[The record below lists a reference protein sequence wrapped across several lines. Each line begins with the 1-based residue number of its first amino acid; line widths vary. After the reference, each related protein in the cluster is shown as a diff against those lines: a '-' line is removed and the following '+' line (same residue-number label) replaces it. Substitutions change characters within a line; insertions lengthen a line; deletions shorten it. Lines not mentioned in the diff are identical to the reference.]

1 VGFQDIEEADLAE
14 IDGGRLFGKAL
25 KREGVEYV
33 FTLNGGHIYNLYEG
47 CAAEGIKII
56 DFRHEQVA
64 AHAAEGWAKVT
75 GKPGVAIVTA
85 GPGVTD
91 AVTGLANAFQAPSP
105 MVLIGGNAGIGD
117 HLRGGL
123 QDFDSATFLKPITK
137 FSEQV
142 KRTDRIPDY
151 VSIAFRHATTGVP
164 GPVYLEIPID
174 VVNGSAEEDEVHYP
188 QAYRT
193 ESRAYGDPE
202 YISRVADILMETE
215 RPMVLAGSDIW
226 WTQAWDE
233 LREFVEMID
242 SPVFLN
248 AMGRGSLPSD
258 HPNLGSLGRR
268 YGLVKS
274 DTVVLIG
281 TPIDFRLGYGEDRMF
296 PQKPKL
302 IEIMQDGGKIGQ
314 NRDIDVG
321 IVGDSKAI
329 LRQIV
334 DELKSRRYKSPG
346 RGWVE
351 EVLTEDM
358 ALKAADEPMLNSDSS
373 PIHPMRLAG
382 ELRDF
387 LDRDATVIG
396 DGGDIVTFAARVL
409 DINGPGHWL
418 DPGQFG
424 CLGAG
429 SGFAAAA
436 QLARPGKQV
445 CIVYGDGG
453 FGLTGFDVESY
464 VRFDLPIV
472 SVVGNNGSWNQ
483 TTQGVKRRTGRAL
496 NTWLSQDTNY
506 AQIMEGMG
514 GHGERVTDPDQI
526 RPALQRAFDSGKPA
540 LLDVVIDPDAAYAD
554 MGGRSRQSRQY

>member
-1 VGFQDIEEADLAE
+1 MAE
-14 IDGGRLFGKAL
+14 IDGGLLFAKAL
-25 KREGVEYV
+25 KREGVEYI

-47 CAAEGIKII
+47 CDKEGIKII

-91 AVTGLANAFQAPSP
+91 AVTGIANAFQAPSP
-105 MVLIGGNAGIGD
+105 MILIGGNAGIAD

-142 KRTDRIPDY
+142 KRVERIPEY
-151 VSIAFRHATTGVP
+151 VANAFRSATSGVP
-164 GPVYLEIPID
+164 GPAYLEIPID
-174 VVNGSAEEDEVHYP
+174 IVNGKCEEDDVRYP
-188 QAYRT
+188 QRYRT
-193 ESRAYGDPE
+193 EARAYGDPA
-202 YISRVADILMETE
+202 YVKQMADIIENTE
-215 RPMVLAGSDIW
+215 RPMVLAGSDVW
-226 WTQAWDE
+226 WTGASQE
-233 LREFVEMID
+233 LREFIEMID

-248 AMGRGSLPSD
+248 AMGRGSIPSD
-258 HPNLGSLGRR
+258 HPNIGSLGRR
-268 YGLVKS
+268 YGMVKS
-274 DTVVLIG
+274 DTVILIG
-281 TPIDFRLGYGEDRMF
+281 TPIDFRLSYGSDSLF
-296 PQKPKL
+296 PQNPKL
-302 IEIMQDGGKIGQ
+302 IEIMMDGNKIGL
-314 NRDIDVG
+314 NRDVDVG
-321 IVGDSKAI
+321 IVGDTKAV
-329 LRQIV
+329 LQQV
-334 DELKSRRYKSPG
+334 MDELRSRGYKSSG
-346 RGWVE
+346 KAWVE
-351 EVLTEDM
+351 EVITEDK
-358 ALKAADEPMLNSDSS
+358 ALKAADEEMLNSTQT
-373 PIHPMRLAG
+373 PIHPMRVMK

-409 DINGPGHWL
+409 NINEPGHWL

-464 VRFDLPIV
+464 VRFKLPIV
-472 SVVGNNGSWNQ
+472 SVLGNNGAWNQ
-483 TTQGVKRRTGRAL
+483 TTQGVMRRGGKAL
-496 NTWLSQDTNY
+496 GTFLSQETNY
-506 AQIMEGMG
+506 AKIMEGMG
-514 GHGERVTDPDQI
+514 GYGERVTDPEQI
-526 RPALQRAFDSGKPA
+526 RPALERAFGSGKPA
-540 LLDVVIDPDAAYAD
+540 LLDVVIDQKVAYAD
-554 MGGRSRQSRQY
+554 MGGRSRQQRQY

>member
-1 VGFQDIEEADLAE
+1 MAE
-14 IDGGRLFGKAL
+14 IDGGRLFAKAL
-25 KREGVEYV
+25 RREGVEYV

-47 CAAEGIKII
+47 CVDEGIKVI

-91 AVTGLANAFQAPSP
+91 AVTGIANAFQAPSP
-105 MVLIGGNAGIGD
+105 MVMIGGNAGISD

-123 QDFDSATFLKPITK
+123 QDFDSATFLKPVTK

-142 KRTDRIPDY
+142 KRVERIPEY
-151 VSIAFRHATTGVP
+151 VSIAFRHATSGVP

-174 VVNGSAEEDEVHYP
+174 IVGGSTDEEAVRYP
-188 QAYRT
+188 TSYRT
-193 ESRAYGDPE
+193 DARAYGDPQ
-202 YISRVADILMETE
+202 YVQKVVDILRNAE

-226 WTQAWDE
+226 WNDASDE

-248 AMGRGSLPSD
+248 AMGRGSIPSD

-274 DTVVLIG
+274 DAVILIG
-281 TPIDFRLGYGEDRMF
+281 TPIDFRLGYGADNMF
-296 PQKPKL
+296 PQNPKL
-302 IEIMQDGGKIGQ
+302 VEIMMDASKIGQ
-314 NRDIDVG
+314 NRDIDAGV
-321 IVGDSKAI
+321 VGDSKAV
-329 LRQIV
+329 LRQIM
-334 DELKSRRYKSPG
+334 DGLQASGYRSPG
-346 RGWVE
+346 KAWVE
-351 EVLTEDM
+351 EVMTEDR
-358 ALKAADEPMLNSDSS
+358 ALKAADEPMLNSEQS
-373 PIHPMRLAG
+373 PIHPMRLMK
-382 ELRDF
+382 ELRDV
-387 LDRDATVIG
+387 LDEDATVIG

-409 DINGPGHWL
+409 DINRPGHWL

-453 FGLTGFDVESY
+453 FGLTGFDVETY

-472 SVVGNNGSWNQ
+472 SIVGNNGAWNQ
-483 TTQGVKRRTGRAL
+483 TTQGVVRRGMRGIGTY
-496 NTWLSQDTNY
+496 LSQETDY
-506 AQIMEGMG
+506 AKIMDGMG
-514 GHGERVTDPDQI
+514 GYGERVTDPAQI
-526 RPALQRAFDSGKPA
+526 RPALERAFGSGKPA
-540 LLDVVIDPDAAYAD
+540 LLDVVTDPDVAYAA
-554 MGGRSRQSRQY
+554 MGGRSRQQRQY

>member
-1 VGFQDIEEADLAE
+1 MAQ
-14 IDGGRLFGKAL
+14 IDGGRLFAKAL
-25 KREGVEYV
+25 KKEGVEYV

-47 CAAEGIKII
+47 CVDEGIKVI

-91 AVTGLANAFQAPSP
+91 AVTGIANAFQAPSP
-105 MVLIGGNAGIGD
+105 MILIGGNAGITD

-123 QDFDSATFLKPITK
+123 QDFDSATFLKPVTK

-142 KRTDRIPDY
+142 KRVERIPEY
-151 VSIAFRHATTGVP
+151 VSIAFRHATSGVP

-174 VVNGSAEEDEVHYP
+174 IVGGVAEEEDVKYP
-188 QAYRT
+188 SSYRT
-193 ESRAYGDPE
+193 QSKAFGDPE
-202 YISRVADILMETE
+202 YIKQVVDILHSTE

-226 WTQAWDE
+226 WNDASEE

-248 AMGRGSLPSD
+248 AMGRGSIPSD
-258 HPNLGSLGRR
+258 HTNLGSLGRR

-274 DTVVLIG
+274 DTVILIG
-281 TPIDFRLGYGEDRMF
+281 TPVDFRLGYGADSMF
-296 PQKPKL
+296 PQSPRL
-302 IEIMQDGGKIGQ
+302 IEIMMDGSKIGQ

-321 IVGDSKAI
+321 VVGDSKAV
-329 LRQIV
+329 LRQIM
-334 DELKSRRYKSPG
+334 DELRATGYKSPG
-346 RGWVE
+346 KGWVE
-351 EVLTEDM
+351 EVITEDQ
-358 ALKAADEPMLNSDSS
+358 ALKAADEGMLNSDQT
-373 PIHPMRLAG
+373 PIHPMRLMK
-382 ELRDF
+382 ELRDV

-409 DINGPGHWL
+409 NINEPGHWL

-464 VRFDLPIV
+464 VRFNLPIV
-472 SVVGNNGSWNQ
+472 SIVGNNGAWNQ
-483 TTQGVKRRTGRAL
+483 TTQGVVRRGMRGIGTY
-496 NTWLSQDTNY
+496 LSQETDY
-506 AQIMEGMG
+506 AKIMDGMG
-514 GHGERVTDPDQI
+514 GYGERVTDPEEI
-526 RPALQRAFDSGKPA
+526 RPALERAFNSGKPA
-540 LLDVVIDPDAAYAD
+540 LLDVVTDQDVAYAS
-554 MGGRSRQSRQY
+554 MGGRSRQQRQY

>member
-1 VGFQDIEEADLAE
+1 MAQ
-14 IDGGRLFGKAL
+14 IDGGRLFAKAL
-25 KREGVEYV
+25 KKEGVEYV

-47 CAAEGIKII
+47 CVDEGIKVI

-91 AVTGLANAFQAPSP
+91 AVTGIANAFQAPSP
-105 MVLIGGNAGIGD
+105 MILIGGNAGITD

-123 QDFDSATFLKPITK
+123 QDFDSATFLKPVTK

-142 KRTDRIPDY
+142 KRVERIPEY
-151 VSIAFRHATTGVP
+151 VSIAFRHATSGVP

-174 VVNGSAEEDEVHYP
+174 IVGGVAEEEDVKYP
-188 QAYRT
+188 GSYRT
-193 ESRAYGDPE
+193 QSKAFGDPE
-202 YISRVADILMETE
+202 YIKQVVDILHSTE

-226 WTQAWDE
+226 WNDASEE

-248 AMGRGSLPSD
+248 AMGRGSIPSD
-258 HPNLGSLGRR
+258 HTNLGSLGRR

-274 DTVVLIG
+274 DTVILIG
-281 TPIDFRLGYGEDRMF
+281 TPVDFRLGYGADSMF
-296 PQKPKL
+296 PQSPRL
-302 IEIMQDGGKIGQ
+302 IEIMMDGSKIGQ

-321 IVGDSKAI
+321 VVGDSKAV
-329 LRQIV
+329 LRQIM
-334 DELKSRRYKSPG
+334 DELRATGYKSPG
-346 RGWVE
+346 KGWVE
-351 EVLTEDM
+351 EVITEDQ
-358 ALKAADEPMLNSDSS
+358 ALKAADEGMLNSDQT
-373 PIHPMRLAG
+373 PIHPMRLMK
-382 ELRDF
+382 ELRDV

-409 DINGPGHWL
+409 NINEPGHWL

-464 VRFDLPIV
+464 VRFNLPIV
-472 SVVGNNGSWNQ
+472 SIVGNNGAWNQ
-483 TTQGVKRRTGRAL
+483 TTQGVVRRGMRGIGTY
-496 NTWLSQDTNY
+496 LSQETDY
-506 AQIMEGMG
+506 AKIMDGMG
-514 GHGERVTDPDQI
+514 GYGERVTDPEEI
-526 RPALQRAFDSGKPA
+526 RPALERAFNSGKPA
-540 LLDVVIDPDAAYAD
+540 LLDVVTDQDVAYAS
-554 MGGRSRQSRQY
+554 MGGRSRQQRQY

>member
-1 VGFQDIEEADLAE
+1 MAQ
-14 IDGGRLFGKAL
+14 IDGGRLFAKAL
-25 KREGVEYV
+25 KKEGVEYV

-47 CAAEGIKII
+47 CVDEGIKVI

-91 AVTGLANAFQAPSP
+91 AVTGIANAFQAPSP
-105 MVLIGGNAGIGD
+105 MILIGGNAGITD

-123 QDFDSATFLKPITK
+123 QDFDSATFLKPVTK

-142 KRTDRIPDY
+142 KRVERIPEY
-151 VSIAFRHATTGVP
+151 VSIAFRHATSGVP

-174 VVNGSAEEDEVHYP
+174 IVGGVAEEEDVKYP
-188 QAYRT
+188 GSYRT
-193 ESRAYGDPE
+193 QAKAFGDPE
-202 YISRVADILMETE
+202 YVKQVVDILHTTE

-226 WTQAWDE
+226 WNDASEE

-248 AMGRGSLPSD
+248 AMGRGSIPSD
-258 HPNLGSLGRR
+258 HTNLGSLGRR

-274 DTVVLIG
+274 DTVILIG
-281 TPIDFRLGYGEDRMF
+281 TPVDFRLGYGADSMF
-296 PQKPKL
+296 PQSPRL
-302 IEIMQDGGKIGQ
+302 IEIMMDGSKIGQ

-321 IVGDSKAI
+321 VVGDSKAV
-329 LRQIV
+329 LRQIM
-334 DELKSRRYKSPG
+334 DELRATGYKSPG
-346 RGWVE
+346 KGWVE
-351 EVLTEDM
+351 EVITEDQ
-358 ALKAADEPMLNSDSS
+358 ALKAADEGMLNSDQT
-373 PIHPMRLAG
+373 PIHPMRLMK
-382 ELRDF
+382 ELRDI

-409 DINGPGHWL
+409 NINEPGHWL

-464 VRFDLPIV
+464 VRFNLPIV
-472 SVVGNNGSWNQ
+472 SIVGNNGAWNQ
-483 TTQGVKRRTGRAL
+483 TTQGVVRRGMRGIGTY
-496 NTWLSQDTNY
+496 LSQETNY
-506 AQIMEGMG
+506 AKIMDGMG
-514 GHGERVTDPDQI
+514 GYGERVTDPEEI
-526 RPALQRAFDSGKPA
+526 RPALERAFNSGKPA
-540 LLDVVIDPDAAYAD
+540 LLDVVTDQDVAYAS
-554 MGGRSRQSRQY
+554 MGGRSRQQRQY

>member
-1 VGFQDIEEADLAE
+1 MAE
-14 IDGGRLFGKAL
+14 ISGGHLFAKAL
-25 KREGVEYV
+25 KQEGVEYV

-47 CAAEGIKII
+47 CADEGIKII

-91 AVTGLANAFQAPSP
+91 AVTGVANAFQAPSP
-105 MVLIGGNAGIGD
+105 MIMVGGNAGIFD

-142 KRTDRIPDY
+142 KRVERIPEY
-151 VSIAFRHATTGVP
+151 VANAFRSATSGVP
-164 GPVYLEIPID
+164 GPAYLEIPID
-174 VVNGSAEEDEVHYP
+174 IVNGVAQEENVRYP
-188 QAYRT
+188 KRYRT
-193 ESRAYGDPE
+193 EARAYGDPD
-202 YISRVADILMETE
+202 YIQQAANIIKNAE
-215 RPMVLAGSDIW
+215 RPMVLAGSDVW
-226 WTQAWDE
+226 WCDAAAE
-233 LREFVEMID
+233 LREFVERID

-248 AMGRGSLPSD
+248 AMGRGSIPAN

-274 DTVVLIG
+274 DAVILIG
-281 TPIDFRLGYGEDRMF
+281 TPIDFRLSYGESRLF
-296 PQKPKL
+296 PQDPKL
-302 IEIMQDGGKIGQ
+302 IEIMMDPNKIGL
-314 NRDIDVG
+314 NRDVDAG
-321 IVGDSKAI
+321 IVGDTKAVLSQLMEALSGAGYQSKG
-329 LRQIV
+329 
-334 DELKSRRYKSPG
+334 KS
-346 RGWVE
+346 WVE
-351 EVLTEDM
+351 EVMAEDR
-358 ALKAADEPMLNSDSS
+358 ALKAADEELLNSNAN
-373 PIHPMRLAG
+373 PIHPMRLCK
-382 ELRDF
+382 ELRDV
-387 LDRDATVIG
+387 LDEDATVIG

-409 DINGPGHWL
+409 NINRPGHWL

-464 VRFDLPIV
+464 VRFKLPIV
-472 SVVGNNGSWNQ
+472 SVVGNNGAWNQ
-483 TTQGVKRRTGRAL
+483 TTQGVKRRGGSGLATY
-496 NTWLSQDTNY
+496 LSQDTDY
-506 AQIMEGMG
+506 AKIMEGMG
-514 GHGERVTDPDQI
+514 GHAERVTEPDEI
-526 RPALQRAFDSGKPA
+526 RPALERAFASGKPA
-540 LLDVVIDPDAAYAD
+540 LLDVVIDPDVSYGM
-554 MGGRSRQSRQY
+554 MGGRSREQRQY

>member
-1 VGFQDIEEADLAE
+1 MAE
-14 IDGGRLFGKAL
+14 IDGGRLFAKAL

-47 CAAEGIKII
+47 CVDEGIKVI

-91 AVTGLANAFQAPSP
+91 AVTGIANAFQAPSP
-105 MVLIGGNAGIGD
+105 MILIGGNAGITD

-123 QDFDSATFLKPITK
+123 QDFDSATFLKPVTK

-142 KRTDRIPDY
+142 KRVERIPEY
-151 VSIAFRHATTGVP
+151 VSIAFRHATSGVP
-164 GPVYLEIPID
+164 GPAYLEIPID
-174 VVNGSAEEDEVHYP
+174 VVGGTTDEENVKYPGS
-188 QAYRT
+188 YRT
-193 ESRAYGDPE
+193 ESKAYGDPE
-202 YISRVADILMETE
+202 YIKQVVDILHNTE
-215 RPMVLAGSDIW
+215 RPMVLAGSDVW
-226 WTQAWDE
+226 WNDASEE
-233 LREFVEMID
+233 LREFIEMID

-248 AMGRGSLPSD
+248 AMGRGSIPSD

-268 YGLVKS
+268 YGMVKS
-274 DTVVLIG
+274 DTVILIG
-281 TPIDFRLGYGEDRMF
+281 TPIDFRLSYGADSLF
-296 PQKPKL
+296 PQNPKL
-302 IEIMQDGGKIGQ
+302 VEIMMDGSKIGQ

-321 IVGDSKAI
+321 VVGDSKAV
-329 LRQIV
+329 LRQIM
-334 DELKSRRYKSPG
+334 DELKATGYKSPG
-346 RGWVE
+346 KGWVE
-351 EVLTEDM
+351 EVITEDH
-358 ALKAADEPMLNSDSS
+358 ALKAADEGMLNSDQS
-373 PIHPMRLAG
+373 PIHPMRLMK
-382 ELRDF
+382 ELRDV
-387 LDRDATVIG
+387 LDEDATVIG

-409 DINGPGHWL
+409 NINEPGHWL

-464 VRFDLPIV
+464 VRFNLPIV
-472 SVVGNNGSWNQ
+472 SIVGNNGAWNQ
-483 TTQGVKRRTGRAL
+483 TTQGVVRRGMRGIGTY
-496 NTWLSQDTNY
+496 LSQETDY
-506 AQIMEGMG
+506 AKIMDGMG
-514 GHGERVTDPDQI
+514 GYGERVTDPEEI
-526 RPALQRAFDSGKPA
+526 RPALERAFNSGKPA
-540 LLDVVIDPDAAYAD
+540 LLDVVTDPEVAYAA
-554 MGGRSRQSRQY
+554 MGGRSRQQRQY

>member
-1 VGFQDIEEADLAE
+1 MAQ
-14 IDGGRLFGKAL
+14 IDGGRLFAKAL
-25 KREGVEYV
+25 KKEGVEYV

-47 CAAEGIKII
+47 CVDEGIKVI

-91 AVTGLANAFQAPSP
+91 AVTGIANAFQAPSP
-105 MVLIGGNAGIGD
+105 MILIGGNAGITD

-123 QDFDSATFLKPITK
+123 QDFDSATFLKPVTK

-142 KRTDRIPDY
+142 KRVERIPEY
-151 VSIAFRHATTGVP
+151 VSIAFRHATSGVP

-174 VVNGSAEEDEVHYP
+174 IVGGVAEEEDVKYP
-188 QAYRT
+188 GSYRT
-193 ESRAYGDPE
+193 QAKAFGDPE
-202 YISRVADILMETE
+202 YVKQVVDILHTTE
-215 RPMVLAGSDIW
+215 RPMVLAGSDVW
-226 WTQAWDE
+226 WNDASEE

-248 AMGRGSLPSD
+248 AMGRGSIPSD

-274 DTVVLIG
+274 DTVILIG
-281 TPIDFRLGYGEDRMF
+281 TPVDFRLGYGADSMF
-296 PQKPKL
+296 PQSPRL
-302 IEIMQDGGKIGQ
+302 IEIMIDGSKVGQ

-321 IVGDSKAI
+321 VVGDSKAV
-329 LRQIV
+329 LRQIM
-334 DELKSRRYKSPG
+334 DELRATGYKSPG
-346 RGWVE
+346 KGWVE
-351 EVLTEDM
+351 EVITEDQ
-358 ALKAADEPMLNSDSS
+358 ALKAADEGMLNSDQS
-373 PIHPMRLAG
+373 PIHPMRLMK
-382 ELRDF
+382 ELRDI

-409 DINGPGHWL
+409 NINEPGHWL

-464 VRFDLPIV
+464 VRFNLPIV
-472 SVVGNNGSWNQ
+472 SIVGNNGAWNQ
-483 TTQGVKRRTGRAL
+483 TTQGVVRRGGSGVGTY
-496 NTWLSQDTNY
+496 LSQETDY
-506 AQIMEGMG
+506 AQIMQGLG
-514 GHGERVTDPDQI
+514 GYGERVTDPEEI
-526 RPALQRAFDSGKPA
+526 KPALERAFGSGKAA
-540 LLDVVIDPDAAYAD
+540 LLDVVIDPEVAYAA

>member
-1 VGFQDIEEADLAE
+1 MAE
-14 IDGGRLFGKAL
+14 IDGGRLFAKAL

-47 CAAEGIKII
+47 CVDEGIKVI

-91 AVTGLANAFQAPSP
+91 AVTGIANAFQAPSP
-105 MVLIGGNAGIGD
+105 MVMIGGNAGISD

-123 QDFDSATFLKPITK
+123 QDFDSATFLKPVTK

-142 KRTDRIPDY
+142 KRVERIPEY
-151 VSIAFRHATTGVP
+151 VSIAFRHATSGVP

-174 VVNGSAEEDEVHYP
+174 IVGGSTDEEAVRYP
-188 QAYRT
+188 TSYRT
-193 ESRAYGDPE
+193 DARAYGDPQ
-202 YISRVADILMETE
+202 YVQKVVDILRNAE

-226 WTQAWDE
+226 WNDASEE

-248 AMGRGSLPSD
+248 AMGRGSIPSD

-274 DTVVLIG
+274 DAVILIG
-281 TPIDFRLGYGEDRMF
+281 TPIDFRLGYGADNMF
-296 PQKPKL
+296 PQNPKL
-302 IEIMQDGGKIGQ
+302 VEIMMDASKIGQ
-314 NRDIDVG
+314 NRDIDAGV
-321 IVGDSKAI
+321 VGDSKAV
-329 LRQIV
+329 LRQIM
-334 DELKSRRYKSPG
+334 DGLQAAGYRSPG
-346 RGWVE
+346 KAWVE
-351 EVLTEDM
+351 EVMTEDR
-358 ALKAADEPMLNSDSS
+358 ALKAADEPMLNSEQS
-373 PIHPMRLAG
+373 PIHPMRLMK
-382 ELRDF
+382 ELRDV
-387 LDRDATVIG
+387 LDEDATVIG

-409 DINGPGHWL
+409 DINRPGHWL

-453 FGLTGFDVESY
+453 FGLTGFDVETY

-472 SVVGNNGSWNQ
+472 SIVGNNGAWNQ
-483 TTQGVKRRTGRAL
+483 TTQGVVRRGMRGIGTY
-496 NTWLSQDTNY
+496 LSQETDY
-506 AQIMEGMG
+506 AKIMDGMG
-514 GHGERVTDPDQI
+514 GYGERVTDPAQI
-526 RPALQRAFDSGKPA
+526 RPALERAFESGKPA
-540 LLDVVIDPDAAYAD
+540 LLDVVTDPDVAYAA
-554 MGGRSRQSRQY
+554 MGGRSRQQRQY

>member
-1 VGFQDIEEADLAE
+1 MAE
-14 IDGGRLFGKAL
+14 IDGGRLFAKAL

-47 CAAEGIKII
+47 CVDEGIKVI

-91 AVTGLANAFQAPSP
+91 AVTGIANAFQAPSP
-105 MVLIGGNAGIGD
+105 MVMIGGNAGISD

-123 QDFDSATFLKPITK
+123 QDFDSATFLKPVTK

-142 KRTDRIPDY
+142 KRVERIPEY
-151 VSIAFRHATTGVP
+151 VAIAFRHATSGVP

-174 VVNGSAEEDEVHYP
+174 IVGGSTDEADVKYP
-188 QAYRT
+188 ASYRT
-193 ESRAYGDPE
+193 DARAYGDPE
-202 YISRVADILMETE
+202 YIRQVVDILHNAE
-215 RPMVLAGSDIW
+215 RPMVLAGSDVW
-226 WTQAWDE
+226 WNDASEE
-233 LREFVEMID
+233 LRQFVETID
-242 SPVFLN
+242 APVFLN
-248 AMGRGSLPSD
+248 AMGRGSIPSD

-274 DTVVLIG
+274 DAVILIG
-281 TPIDFRLGYGEDRMF
+281 TPIDFRLGYGADTMF
-296 PQKPKL
+296 PQNPKL
-302 IEIMQDGGKIGQ
+302 VEIMMDAGKIGQ

-321 IVGDSKAI
+321 VVGDSKAVLQQI
-329 LRQIV
+329 MDGLR
-334 DELKSRRYKSPG
+334 DTGYKSPG
-346 RGWVE
+346 KGWVE
-351 EVLTEDM
+351 EVITEDQS
-358 ALKAADEPMLNSDSS
+358 LKAADEPMLNSDQS
-373 PIHPMRLAG
+373 PIHPMRLMK
-382 ELRDF
+382 ELRDT
-387 LDRDATVIG
+387 LDSDATVIG

-409 DINGPGHWL
+409 NINEPGHWL

-453 FGLTGFDVESY
+453 FGLTGFDVETY
-464 VRFDLPIV
+464 VRFNLPIV
-472 SVVGNNGSWNQ
+472 SIVGNNGAWNQ
-483 TTQGVKRRTGRAL
+483 TTQGVVRRGMRGIGTY
-496 NTWLSQDTNY
+496 LSQETNY

-514 GHGERVTDPDQI
+514 GYGERVTDPEQI
-526 RPALQRAFDSGKPA
+526 RPALERAFGSGKPA
-540 LLDVVIDPDAAYAD
+540 LLDVVTDPDVAYAA
-554 MGGRSRQSRQY
+554 MGGRSRQQRQY

>member
-1 VGFQDIEEADLAE
+1 MAQ
-14 IDGGRLFGKAL
+14 IDGGRLFAKAL
-25 KREGVEYV
+25 KKEGVEYV

-47 CAAEGIKII
+47 CVDEGIKVI

-91 AVTGLANAFQAPSP
+91 AVTGIANAFQAPSP
-105 MVLIGGNAGIGD
+105 MILIGGNAGITD

-123 QDFDSATFLKPITK
+123 QDFDSATFLKPVTK

-142 KRTDRIPDY
+142 KRVERIPEY
-151 VSIAFRHATTGVP
+151 VSIAFRHATSGVP

-174 VVNGSAEEDEVHYP
+174 IVGGVAEEEDVKYP
-188 QAYRT
+188 GSYRT
-193 ESRAYGDPE
+193 QAKAFGDPE
-202 YISRVADILMETE
+202 YVKQVVDILHTTE
-215 RPMVLAGSDIW
+215 RPMVLAGSDVW
-226 WTQAWDE
+226 WNDASEE
-233 LREFVEMID
+233 LQEFVEMID

-248 AMGRGSLPSD
+248 AMGRGSIPSD

-274 DTVVLIG
+274 DTVILIG
-281 TPIDFRLGYGEDRMF
+281 TPVDFRLGYGADSMF
-296 PQKPKL
+296 PQSPRL
-302 IEIMQDGGKIGQ
+302 IEIMIDGSKVGQ

-321 IVGDSKAI
+321 VVGDSKAV
-329 LRQIV
+329 LRQIM
-334 DELKSRRYKSPG
+334 DELRATGYKSPG
-346 RGWVE
+346 KGWVE
-351 EVLTEDM
+351 EVITEDQ
-358 ALKAADEPMLNSDSS
+358 ALKAADEGMLNSDQS
-373 PIHPMRLAG
+373 PIHPMRLMK
-382 ELRDF
+382 ELRDI

-409 DINGPGHWL
+409 NINEPGHWL

-464 VRFDLPIV
+464 VRFNLPIV
-472 SVVGNNGSWNQ
+472 SIVGNNGAWNQ
-483 TTQGVKRRTGRAL
+483 TTQGVVRRGMRGIGTY
-496 NTWLSQDTNY
+496 LSQETNY
-506 AQIMEGMG
+506 AKIMDGMG
-514 GHGERVTDPDQI
+514 GYGERVTDPEEI
-526 RPALQRAFDSGKPA
+526 RPALERAFNSGKPA
-540 LLDVVIDPDAAYAD
+540 LLDVVTDPDVAYAS
-554 MGGRSRQSRQY
+554 MGGRSRQQRQY

>member
-1 VGFQDIEEADLAE
+1 MAQ
-14 IDGGRLFGKAL
+14 IDGGRLFAKAL
-25 KREGVEYV
+25 KKEGVEYV

-47 CAAEGIKII
+47 CVDEGIKVI

-91 AVTGLANAFQAPSP
+91 AVTGIANAFQAPSP
-105 MVLIGGNAGIGD
+105 MILIGGNAGIAD

-123 QDFDSATFLKPITK
+123 QDFDSATFLKPVTK

-142 KRTDRIPDY
+142 KRVERIPEY
-151 VSIAFRHATTGVP
+151 VSIAFRHATSGVP

-174 VVNGSAEEDEVHYP
+174 IVGGVAEEEDVKYP
-188 QAYRT
+188 GSYRT
-193 ESRAYGDPE
+193 QAKAFGDPE
-202 YISRVADILMETE
+202 YIKQVVDILHTTE
-215 RPMVLAGSDIW
+215 RPMVLAGSDVW
-226 WTQAWDE
+226 WNDASEE

-248 AMGRGSLPSD
+248 AMGRGSIPSD

-274 DTVVLIG
+274 DTVILIG
-281 TPIDFRLGYGEDRMF
+281 TPVDFRLGYGADSMF
-296 PQKPKL
+296 PQSPRL
-302 IEIMQDGGKIGQ
+302 IEIMIDGSKVGQ

-321 IVGDSKAI
+321 VVGDSKAV
-329 LRQIV
+329 LRQIM
-334 DELKSRRYKSPG
+334 DELRATGYKSPG
-346 RGWVE
+346 KGWVE
-351 EVLTEDM
+351 EVITEDQ
-358 ALKAADEPMLNSDSS
+358 ALKAADEGMLNSDQS
-373 PIHPMRLAG
+373 PIHPMRLMK
-382 ELRDF
+382 ELRDV

-409 DINGPGHWL
+409 NINEPGHWL

-464 VRFDLPIV
+464 VRFNLPIV
-472 SVVGNNGSWNQ
+472 SIVGNNGAWNQ
-483 TTQGVKRRTGRAL
+483 TTQGVVRRGMRGIGTY
-496 NTWLSQDTNY
+496 LSQETDY
-506 AQIMEGMG
+506 AKIMDGMG
-514 GHGERVTDPDQI
+514 GYGERVTDPEEI
-526 RPALQRAFDSGKPA
+526 RPALERAFNSGKPA
-540 LLDVVIDPDAAYAD
+540 LLDVVTDQDVAYAS
-554 MGGRSRQSRQY
+554 MGGRSRQQRQY

>member
-1 VGFQDIEEADLAE
+1 MAE
-14 IDGGRLFGKAL
+14 IDGGRLFAKAL

-47 CAAEGIKII
+47 CVDEGIKVI

-91 AVTGLANAFQAPSP
+91 AVTGIANAFQAPSP
-105 MVLIGGNAGIGD
+105 MVMIGGNAGISD

-123 QDFDSATFLKPITK
+123 QDFDSATFLKPVTK

-142 KRTDRIPDY
+142 KRVERIPEY
-151 VSIAFRHATTGVP
+151 VAIAFRHATSGVP

-174 VVNGSAEEDEVHYP
+174 IVGGSTDEANVKYP
-188 QAYRT
+188 ASYRT
-193 ESRAYGDPE
+193 DARAYGDPE
-202 YISRVADILMETE
+202 YIRQVVDILRNAE
-215 RPMVLAGSDIW
+215 RPMVLAGSDVW
-226 WTQAWDE
+226 WNDASEE
-233 LREFVEMID
+233 LRQFVETID
-242 SPVFLN
+242 APVFLN
-248 AMGRGSLPSD
+248 AMGRGSIPSD

-274 DTVVLIG
+274 DAVILIG
-281 TPIDFRLGYGEDRMF
+281 TPIDFRLGYGADTMF
-296 PQKPKL
+296 PQNPKL
-302 IEIMQDGGKIGQ
+302 VEIMMDAGKIGQ

-321 IVGDSKAI
+321 VVGDSKAV
-329 LRQIV
+329 LQQIM
-334 DELKSRRYKSPG
+334 DGLQDTGYKSPG
-346 RGWVE
+346 KGWVE
-351 EVLTEDM
+351 EVITEDQ
-358 ALKAADEPMLNSDSS
+358 ALKAADEPMLNSDQS
-373 PIHPMRLAG
+373 PIHPMRLMK
-382 ELRDF
+382 ELRDT
-387 LDRDATVIG
+387 LDSDATVIG

-409 DINGPGHWL
+409 NINEPGHWL

-453 FGLTGFDVESY
+453 FGLTGFDVETY
-464 VRFDLPIV
+464 VRFNLPIV
-472 SVVGNNGSWNQ
+472 SIVGNNGAWNQ
-483 TTQGVKRRTGRAL
+483 TTQGVVRRGMRGIGTY
-496 NTWLSQDTNY
+496 LSQETNY

-514 GHGERVTDPDQI
+514 GYGERVTDPEQI
-526 RPALQRAFDSGKPA
+526 RPALERAFGSGKPA
-540 LLDVVIDPDAAYAD
+540 LLDVVTDPDVAYAA
-554 MGGRSRQSRQY
+554 MGGRSRQQRQY

>member
-1 VGFQDIEEADLAE
+1 MAE
-14 IDGGRLFGKAL
+14 IDGGRLFAKAL
-25 KREGVEYV
+25 RREGVEYV

-47 CAAEGIKII
+47 CVDEGIKVI

-91 AVTGLANAFQAPSP
+91 AVTGIANAFQAPSP
-105 MVLIGGNAGIGD
+105 MILVGGNAGISD

-123 QDFDSATFLKPITK
+123 QDFDSATFLKPVTK

-142 KRTDRIPDY
+142 KRVERIPEY
-151 VSIAFRHATTGVP
+151 VSIAFRHATSGVP
-164 GPVYLEIPID
+164 GPVYLEIPVD
-174 VVNGSAEEDEVHYP
+174 VVGGSTDEGNVRYP
-188 QAYRT
+188 TSYRT
-193 ESRAYGDPE
+193 EARAYGDPE
-202 YISRVADILMETE
+202 YVGRVVDILRGAE
-215 RPMVLAGSDIW
+215 RPMVLAGSDVW
-226 WTQAWDE
+226 WCDAAEE
-233 LREFVEMID
+233 LREFVELID
-242 SPVFLN
+242 APVFLN
-248 AMGRGSLPSD
+248 AMGRGSIPAD

-274 DTVVLIG
+274 DAVVLIG
-281 TPIDFRLGYGEDRMF
+281 TPIDFRLSYGADSLF
-296 PQKPKL
+296 PQSPKL
-302 IEIMQDGGKIGQ
+302 VEIMMDGGKIGQ

-321 IVGDSKAI
+321 VVGDSKAV
-329 LRQIV
+329 LRQV
-334 DELKSRRYKSPG
+334 MDGLRDSGYRSAGK
-346 RGWVE
+346 GWLE
-351 EVLTEDM
+351 EVITEDR
-358 ALKAADEPMLNSDSS
+358 ALKAADEGMLNSDQS
-373 PIHPMRLAG
+373 PIHPMRLMK
-382 ELRDF
+382 ELRDV

-409 DINGPGHWL
+409 DINEPGHWL

-464 VRFDLPIV
+464 VRFGLPIV
-472 SVVGNNGSWNQ
+472 SVVGNNGAWNQ
-483 TTQGVKRRTGRAL
+483 TTQGVVRRGMRGIGTY
-496 NTWLSQDTNY
+496 LSQETDY
-506 AQIMEGMG
+506 ARIMEGMG
-514 GHGERVTDPDQI
+514 GYGERVTDAEEI
-526 RPALQRAFDSGKPA
+526 RPALERAFGAGVPA
-540 LLDVVIDPDAAYAD
+540 LLDVVIDPNVAYAA
-554 MGGRSRQSRQY
+554 MGGRSRQQRQY

>member
-1 VGFQDIEEADLAE
+1 MAQ
-14 IDGGRLFGKAL
+14 IDGGRLFAKAL
-25 KREGVEYV
+25 KKEGVEYV

-47 CAAEGIKII
+47 CVDEGIKVI

-91 AVTGLANAFQAPSP
+91 AVTGIANAFQAPSP
-105 MVLIGGNAGIGD
+105 MILIGGNAGIAD

-123 QDFDSATFLKPITK
+123 QDFDSATFLKPVTK

-142 KRTDRIPDY
+142 KRVERIPEY
-151 VSIAFRHATTGVP
+151 VSIAFRHATSGVP

-174 VVNGSAEEDEVHYP
+174 IVGGVAEEEDVKYP
-188 QAYRT
+188 GSYRT
-193 ESRAYGDPE
+193 QAKAFGDPE
-202 YISRVADILMETE
+202 YIKQVVDILHSTE

-226 WTQAWDE
+226 WNDASEE

-248 AMGRGSLPSD
+248 AMGRGSIPSD

-274 DTVVLIG
+274 DTVILIG
-281 TPIDFRLGYGEDRMF
+281 TPVDFRLGYGADSMF
-296 PQKPKL
+296 PQSPRL
-302 IEIMQDGGKIGQ
+302 IEIMIDGSKVGQ

-321 IVGDSKAI
+321 VVGDSKAV
-329 LRQIV
+329 LRQIM
-334 DELKSRRYKSPG
+334 DELRATGYKSPG
-346 RGWVE
+346 KGWVE
-351 EVLTEDM
+351 EVITEDQ
-358 ALKAADEPMLNSDSS
+358 ALKAADEGMLNSDQT
-373 PIHPMRLAG
+373 PIHPMRLMK
-382 ELRDF
+382 ELRDV

-409 DINGPGHWL
+409 NINEPGHWL

-464 VRFDLPIV
+464 VRFNLPIV
-472 SVVGNNGSWNQ
+472 SIVGNNGAWNQ
-483 TTQGVKRRTGRAL
+483 TTQGVVRRGMRGIGTY
-496 NTWLSQDTNY
+496 LSQETDY
-506 AQIMEGMG
+506 AKIMDGMG
-514 GHGERVTDPDQI
+514 GYGERVTDPEEI
-526 RPALQRAFDSGKPA
+526 RPALERAFNSGKPA
-540 LLDVVIDPDAAYAD
+540 LLDVVTDQDVAYAS
-554 MGGRSRQSRQY
+554 MGGRSRQQRQY

>member
-1 VGFQDIEEADLAE
+1 MAE
-14 IDGGRLFGKAL
+14 IDGGRLFAKAL

-47 CAAEGIKII
+47 CVDEGIKVI

-91 AVTGLANAFQAPSP
+91 AVTGIANAFQAPSP
-105 MVLIGGNAGIGD
+105 MVMIGGNAGISD

-123 QDFDSATFLKPITK
+123 QDFDSATFLKPVTK

-142 KRTDRIPDY
+142 KRVERIPEY
-151 VSIAFRHATTGVP
+151 VAIAFRHATSGVP

-174 VVNGSAEEDEVHYP
+174 IVGGSTDEANVKYP
-188 QAYRT
+188 ASYRT
-193 ESRAYGDPE
+193 EARAYGDPE
-202 YISRVADILMETE
+202 YIRQVVDILHNAE
-215 RPMVLAGSDIW
+215 RPMVLAGSDVW
-226 WTQAWDE
+226 WNDASEE
-233 LREFVEMID
+233 LRQFVETID
-242 SPVFLN
+242 APVFLN
-248 AMGRGSLPSD
+248 AMGRGSIPSD

-274 DTVVLIG
+274 DAVILIG
-281 TPIDFRLGYGEDRMF
+281 TPIDFRLGYGADTMF
-296 PQKPKL
+296 PQNPKL
-302 IEIMQDGGKIGQ
+302 VEIMMDAGKIGQ

-321 IVGDSKAI
+321 VVGDSKAVLQQI
-329 LRQIV
+329 MDGLR
-334 DELKSRRYKSPG
+334 DTGYKSPG
-346 RGWVE
+346 KGWVE
-351 EVLTEDM
+351 EVITEDQS
-358 ALKAADEPMLNSDSS
+358 LKAADEPMLNSDQS
-373 PIHPMRLAG
+373 PIHPMRLMK
-382 ELRDF
+382 ELRDT
-387 LDRDATVIG
+387 LDSDATVIG

-409 DINGPGHWL
+409 NINEPGHWL

-453 FGLTGFDVESY
+453 FGLTGFDVETY
-464 VRFDLPIV
+464 VRFNLPIV
-472 SVVGNNGSWNQ
+472 SIVGNNGAWNQ
-483 TTQGVKRRTGRAL
+483 TTQGVVRRGMRGIGTY
-496 NTWLSQDTNY
+496 LSQETNY

-514 GHGERVTDPDQI
+514 GYGERVTDPEQI
-526 RPALQRAFDSGKPA
+526 RPALERAFGSGKPA
-540 LLDVVIDPDAAYAD
+540 LLDVVTDPDVAYAA
-554 MGGRSRQSRQY
+554 MGGRSRQQRQY

>member
-1 VGFQDIEEADLAE
+1 MAQ
-14 IDGGRLFGKAL
+14 IDGGRLFAKAL
-25 KREGVEYV
+25 KKEGVEYV

-47 CAAEGIKII
+47 CVDEGIKVI

-91 AVTGLANAFQAPSP
+91 AVTGIANAFQAPSP
-105 MVLIGGNAGIGD
+105 MILIGGNAGITD

-123 QDFDSATFLKPITK
+123 QDFDSATFLKPVTK

-142 KRTDRIPDY
+142 KRVERIPEY
-151 VSIAFRHATTGVP
+151 VSIAFRHATSGVP

-174 VVNGSAEEDEVHYP
+174 IVGGVAEEEDVKYP
-188 QAYRT
+188 GSYRT
-193 ESRAYGDPE
+193 QAKAFGDPE
-202 YISRVADILMETE
+202 YVKQVVDILHSTE

-226 WTQAWDE
+226 WNDASEE

-248 AMGRGSLPSD
+248 AMGRGSIPSD
-258 HPNLGSLGRR
+258 HTNLGSLGRR

-274 DTVVLIG
+274 DTVILIG
-281 TPIDFRLGYGEDRMF
+281 TPVDFRLGYGADSMF
-296 PQKPKL
+296 PQSPRL
-302 IEIMQDGGKIGQ
+302 IEIMMDGSKIGQ

-321 IVGDSKAI
+321 VVGDSKAV
-329 LRQIV
+329 LRQIM
-334 DELKSRRYKSPG
+334 DELRATGYKSPG
-346 RGWVE
+346 KGWVE
-351 EVLTEDM
+351 EVITEDQ
-358 ALKAADEPMLNSDSS
+358 ALKAADEGMLNSDQT
-373 PIHPMRLAG
+373 PIHPMRLMK
-382 ELRDF
+382 ELRDV

-409 DINGPGHWL
+409 NINEPGHWL

-464 VRFDLPIV
+464 VRFNLPIV
-472 SVVGNNGSWNQ
+472 SIVGNNGAWNQ
-483 TTQGVKRRTGRAL
+483 TTQGVVRRGMRGIGTY
-496 NTWLSQDTNY
+496 LSQETNY
-506 AQIMEGMG
+506 AKIMDGMG
-514 GHGERVTDPDQI
+514 GYGERVTDPEEI
-526 RPALQRAFDSGKPA
+526 RPALERAFNSGKPA
-540 LLDVVIDPDAAYAD
+540 LLDVVTDQDVAYAS
-554 MGGRSRQSRQY
+554 MGGRSRQQRQY

>member
-1 VGFQDIEEADLAE
+1 MAQ
-14 IDGGRLFGKAL
+14 IDGGRLFAKAL
-25 KREGVEYV
+25 KKEGVEYV

-47 CAAEGIKII
+47 CVDEGIKVI

-91 AVTGLANAFQAPSP
+91 AVTGIANAFQAPSP
-105 MVLIGGNAGIGD
+105 MILIGGNAGITD

-123 QDFDSATFLKPITK
+123 QDFDSATFLKPVTK

-142 KRTDRIPDY
+142 KRVERIPEY
-151 VSIAFRHATTGVP
+151 VSIAFRHATSGVP

-174 VVNGSAEEDEVHYP
+174 IVGGVAEEEDVKYP
-188 QAYRT
+188 GSYRT
-193 ESRAYGDPE
+193 QAKAFGDPE
-202 YISRVADILMETE
+202 YVKQVVDILHSTE

-226 WTQAWDE
+226 WNDASEE

-248 AMGRGSLPSD
+248 AMGRGSIPSD

-274 DTVVLIG
+274 DTVILIG
-281 TPIDFRLGYGEDRMF
+281 TPVDFRLGYGADSMF
-296 PQKPKL
+296 PQSPRL
-302 IEIMQDGGKIGQ
+302 IEIMMDGSKIGQ

-321 IVGDSKAI
+321 VVGDSKAV
-329 LRQIV
+329 LRQIM
-334 DELKSRRYKSPG
+334 DELRATGYKSPG
-346 RGWVE
+346 KGWAE
-351 EVLTEDM
+351 EVITEDQ
-358 ALKAADEPMLNSDSS
+358 ALKAADEGMLNSDQT
-373 PIHPMRLAG
+373 PIHPMRLMK
-382 ELRDF
+382 ELRDV

-409 DINGPGHWL
+409 NINEPGHWL

-464 VRFDLPIV
+464 VRFNLPIV
-472 SVVGNNGSWNQ
+472 SIVGNNGAWNQ
-483 TTQGVKRRTGRAL
+483 TTQGVVRRGMRGIGTY
-496 NTWLSQDTNY
+496 LSQETDY
-506 AQIMEGMG
+506 AKIMDGMG
-514 GHGERVTDPDQI
+514 GYGERVTDPEEI
-526 RPALQRAFDSGKPA
+526 RPALERAFNSGKPA
-540 LLDVVIDPDAAYAD
+540 LLDVVTDQDVAYAS
-554 MGGRSRQSRQY
+554 MGGRSRQQRQY

>member
-1 VGFQDIEEADLAE
+1 MAE
-14 IDGGRLFGKAL
+14 IDGGRLFAKAL

-47 CAAEGIKII
+47 CVDEGIKVI

-91 AVTGLANAFQAPSP
+91 AVTGIANAFQAPSP
-105 MVLIGGNAGIGD
+105 MVMIGGNAGISD

-123 QDFDSATFLKPITK
+123 QDFDSATFLKPVTK

-142 KRTDRIPDY
+142 KRVERIPEY
-151 VSIAFRHATTGVP
+151 VAIAFRHATSGVP

-174 VVNGSAEEDEVHYP
+174 IVGGSTDEANVKYP
-188 QAYRT
+188 SSYRT
-193 ESRAYGDPE
+193 DARAYGDPE
-202 YISRVADILMETE
+202 YIRQVVDILHNAE
-215 RPMVLAGSDIW
+215 RPMVLAGSDVW
-226 WTQAWDE
+226 WNDASEE
-233 LREFVEMID
+233 LRQFVETID
-242 SPVFLN
+242 APVFLN
-248 AMGRGSLPSD
+248 AMGRGSIPSD

-274 DTVVLIG
+274 DAVILIG
-281 TPIDFRLGYGEDRMF
+281 TPIDFRLGYGADTMF
-296 PQKPKL
+296 PQNPKL
-302 IEIMQDGGKIGQ
+302 VEIMMDAGKIGQ

-321 IVGDSKAI
+321 VVGDSKAV
-329 LRQIV
+329 LQQIM
-334 DELKSRRYKSPG
+334 DGLQDTGYKSPG
-346 RGWVE
+346 KGWVE
-351 EVLTEDM
+351 EVITEDQ
-358 ALKAADEPMLNSDSS
+358 ALKAADEPMLNSDQS
-373 PIHPMRLAG
+373 PIHPMRLMK
-382 ELRDF
+382 ELRDT
-387 LDRDATVIG
+387 LDSDATVIG

-409 DINGPGHWL
+409 NINEPGHWL

-453 FGLTGFDVESY
+453 FGLTGFDVETY
-464 VRFDLPIV
+464 VRFNLPIV
-472 SVVGNNGSWNQ
+472 SIVGNNGAWNQ
-483 TTQGVKRRTGRAL
+483 TTQGVVRRGMRGIGTY
-496 NTWLSQDTNY
+496 LSQETNY

-514 GHGERVTDPDQI
+514 GYGERVTDPEQI
-526 RPALQRAFDSGKPA
+526 RPALERAFGSGKPA
-540 LLDVVIDPDAAYAD
+540 LLDVVTDPDVAYAA
-554 MGGRSRQSRQY
+554 MGGRSRQQRQY

>member
-1 VGFQDIEEADLAE
+1 MAE
-14 IDGGRLFGKAL
+14 IDGGHLFAKAL

-47 CAAEGIKII
+47 CADEGIKII

-75 GKPGVAIVTA
+75 GKPGVGIVTA

-91 AVTGLANAFQAPSP
+91 AVTGVANAFQAPSP
-105 MVLIGGNAGIGD
+105 MILIGGNAGIGD

-123 QDFDSATFLKPITK
+123 QDFDSVTFMKPITK

-142 KRTDRIPDY
+142 KRVERIPDY
-151 VSIAFRHATTGVP
+151 LSIAFRHATTGVP

-174 VVNGSAEEDEVHYP
+174 VVNGKTDEEKVRYP
-188 QAYRT
+188 QSYRT

-202 YISRVADILMETE
+202 YIKRVADILRQAK

-226 WTQAWDE
+226 WCKAWDE

-242 SPVFLN
+242 APVFLN
-248 AMGRGSLPSD
+248 AMGRGSIPSD

-274 DTVVLIG
+274 DVVMLIG
-281 TPIDFRLGYGEDRMF
+281 TPIDFRLSYGADTIF
-296 PQKPKL
+296 PQKPRL
-302 IEIMQDGGKIGQ
+302 VEIMMDGSKIGQ

-321 IVGDSKAI
+321 VAGDAKAI
-329 LRQIV
+329 LQQLME
-334 DELKSRRYKSPG
+334 ELRRSRYKSPG
-346 RGWVE
+346 KAWLE
-351 EVLTEDM
+351 EVMTEDR
-358 ALKAADEPMLNSDSS
+358 ALNAEDEPMLNSDQT
-373 PIHPMRLAG
+373 PIHPMRLMK

-387 LDRDATVIG
+387 LERDATVIG

-409 DINGPGHWL
+409 DINEPGHWL

-445 CIVYGDGG
+445 CIVYGDGA
-453 FGLTGFDVESY
+453 FGLTGFDVETY
-464 VRFDLPIV
+464 VRFNLPIV
-472 SVVGNNGSWNQ
+472 SVLGNNGAWNQ
-483 TTQGVKRRTGRAL
+483 TTQGVKMRGGRGL
-496 NTWLSQDTNY
+496 GTYLSQETNY
-506 AQIMEGMG
+506 AKIMEGMG
-514 GHGERVTDPDQI
+514 GYGERVTQPDQI
-526 RPALQRAFDSGKPA
+526 RPALERAFNSGKPA
-540 LLDVVIDPDAAYAD
+540 LLDVVTDPNVAYAK
-554 MGGRSRQSRQY
+554 MGGRSRQQRQY